1 MLARVL
7 ISPVQFISAT
17 LVTYLVIHALGL
29 SNYAVIGLLLGLP
42 ALLGF
47 VDLGS
52 AAAVSNAAGSWWV
65 ERDSRL
71 FAVLV
76 RSTRVTLA
84 MGIGLSLAAI
94 VIAVLG
100 LWPPLLGSGDPDLL
114 SSGAIVVMIGMA
126 ALQPLLQGSS
136 VLMATGDT
144 VAATLIGG
152 AVSLVTLAL
161 VWSCTLLTAPPIA
174 YIAVPFAAQIAIA
187 FIAVTRASRRV
198 GISLSALAR
207 AVVAPSVRGAKI
219 GHEARPALV
228 IWIMLPI
235 AYQTDRL
242 LISHL
247 STSSQLASY
256 NVAFQLFAGGFAVI
270 AAGSGAL
277 WGHFSRARAART
289 LPDRQEFVRLTL
301 AFSSVGVGLGAAY
314 VLCASTVASW
324 VSAGGVR
331 LSIWLI
337 VGFAVLMVVQAFH
350 QPSAMIQT
358 DAHGLRFN
366 AGLVVLMTVLNLALG
381 LLLTPILGAAGPV
394 LASVVA
400 LSSALAL
407 PSFVRAVR
415 VVATPASA
423 EAASADWTTV
433 SRG

>member
-1 MLARVL
+1 V
-7 ISPVQFISAT
+7 
-17 LVTYLVIHALGL
+17 Y
-29 SNYAVIGLLLGLP
+29 
-42 ALLGF
+42 
-47 VDLGS
+47 
-52 AAAVSNAAGSWWV
+52 
-65 ERDSRL
+65 
-71 FAVLV
+71 
-76 RSTRVTLA
+76 
-84 MGIGLSLAAI
+84 
-94 VIAVLG
+94 
-100 LWPPLLGSGDPDLL
+100 
-114 SSGAIVVMIGMA
+114 
-126 ALQPLLQGSS
+126 
-136 VLMATGDT
+136 
-144 VAATLIGG
+144 
-152 AVSLVTLAL
+152 
-161 VWSCTLLTAPPIA
+161 
-174 YIAVPFAAQIAIA
+174 
-187 FIAVTRASRRV
+187 
-198 GISLSALAR
+198 
-207 AVVAPSVRGAKI
+207 K
-219 GHEARPALV
+219 
-228 IWIMLPI
+228 
-235 AYQTDRL
+235 
-242 LISHL
+242 
-247 STSSQLASY
+247 
-256 NVAFQLFAGGFAVI
+256 
-270 AAGSGAL
+270 
-277 WGHFSRARAART
+277 
-289 LPDRQEFVRLTL
+289 RQL